1 PSRRTDPCDIRD
13 HHAYRLGTARKPA
26 EATAP
31 RFRSGPPRRRP
42 GRAGVLRW
50 REGAGALEKRTRRSI
65 KTKSAQLRGEEL
77 GARSAISAW
86 RREGLRRRRQRL
98 RLDGGHYRYR
108 VTPPVKC

>member
-1 PSRRTDPCDIRD
+1 M
-13 HHAYRLGTARKPA
+13 
-26 EATAP
+26 
-31 RFRSGPPRRRP
+31 
-42 GRAGVLRW
+42 
-50 REGAGALEKRTRRSI
+50 
-65 KTKSAQLRGEEL
+65 KSAQLRGEEL